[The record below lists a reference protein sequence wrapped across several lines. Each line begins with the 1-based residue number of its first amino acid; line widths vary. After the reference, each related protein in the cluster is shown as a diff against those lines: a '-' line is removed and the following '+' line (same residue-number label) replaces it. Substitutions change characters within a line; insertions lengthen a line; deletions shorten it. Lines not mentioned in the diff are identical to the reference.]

1 MADGFSGQRSVQ
13 WFSLALSGFLYHF
26 SMIKLT
32 LMIGKSIS
40 AGPSVYITSPDGLA
54 EHKAKLMSGTNRTY
68 LGLSKDKSPLK
79 NSIGNFSC

>member
-13 WFSLALSGFLYHF
+13 WFSLPLSGFLYHF

-40 AGPSVYITSPDGLA
+40 AGPSVYITSPDGFVA
-54 EHKAKLMSGTNRTY
+54 HKAKLMSGINRTY
-68 LGLSKDKSPLK
+68 FGFSKDKSPL
-79 NSIGNFSC
+79 NSI